1 MAASNLLT
9 LIDDIA
15 TLLDDVSV
23 MTKVAAQKTAG
34 VLGDDLALNAEQVIG
49 VTADRELPIVFS
61 VFKGS
66 LINKIIL
73 VPAALLL
80 SAFVPWL
87 VTPLL
92 MLGGLFLCFE
102 GFEKVIEK
110 FFPHAEKKH
119 DDLSQITDVKEFEK
133 TKIKGAVTTDFIL
146 SAEIIAITLGIVAV
160 EPLIKQA
167 MVLSTVAI
175 GMTFFVYGLVAGIV
189 KIDDFGLLL
198 MKSKNSKLQFLGL
211 KIVNFAP
218 WLMKGLGILGTA
230 AMFLVGGGIIAHGI
244 PFLHHISEHFLF
256 QGFVGIISGAIAVG
270 LLTVIQKIK
279 QNFASG
285 KN

>member
-23 MTKVAAQKTAG
+23 LTKVAAQKTAG

-49 VTADRELPIVFS
+49 VAAERELPIVWA

-66 LINKIIL
+66 LINKLIL

-80 SAFVPWL
+80 SVFLPWM

-92 MLGGLFLCFE
+92 MLGGLYLCFE
-102 GFEKVIEK
+102 GAEKIVEK
-110 FFPHAEKKH
+110 FFHPKNKTEHIDLNIDLEK
-119 DDLSQITDVKEFEK
+119 FEK

-146 SAEIIAITLGIVAV
+146 SAEIIAITLGIVKDAV
-160 EPLIKQA
+160 ITQQI
-167 MVLSTVAI
+167 MVLSVTALLMTV
-175 GMTFFVYGLVAGIV
+175 FVYGLVAGIV
-189 KIDDFGLLL
+189 KIDDFGIYLVQRRP
-198 MKSKNSKLQFLGL
+198 KYK
-211 KIVNFAP
+211 KIGELIVQSAP
-218 WLMKGLGILGTA
+218 WLMKLLGVLGTL

-244 PFLHHISEHFLF
+244 SALHHISTNILF
-256 QGFVGIISGAIAVG
+256 EGLVGVVSGFIVVAI
-270 LLTVIQKIK
+270 LETYSILSKKINK
-279 QNFASG
+279 KSDE
-285 KN
+285 